1 MHILLD
7 RLKLY
12 IWKSIL
18 NYYPRRI
25 YQMDLIK
32 SGRQTI
38 KLAMVLMLLL
48 FYSVYSYAQPV
59 YPCTDPLS
67 CPGGCHEDGV
77 TCWDIDDPV
86 PLDSGLLF
94 LVGTAVTFGLYKLNL
109 RRQQA

>member
-1 MHILLD
+1 
-7 RLKLY
+7 
-12 IWKSIL
+12 
-18 NYYPRRI
+18 
-25 YQMDLIK
+25 MDLIK

-48 FYSVYSYAQPV
+48 LCSFYSYAQPV
-59 YPCTDPLS
+59 YPCDDPLS
-67 CPGGCHEDGV
+67 CPGGCHEDRV

-94 LVGTAVTFGLYKLNL
+94 LVGAAITFGLYKLNL